1 VKEIVK
7 TIIENASNASKF
19 TIPKPENKFR
29 EGMLV
34 KYQVDVDKVAEAM
47 IQECINTLTVNGY
60 DDAADVIKKTF
71 EEDVRP
77 TRKVKK

>member
-7 TIIENASNASKF
+7 TIIESASNASKF

-34 KYQVDVDKVAEAM
+34 KYEVNVERVAEAM

-71 EEDVRP
+71 GENDGTLEN
-77 TRKVKK
+77 

>member
-7 TIIENASNASKF
+7 TIIESASNASKF

-34 KYQVDVDKVAEAM
+34 KYEVNVEGVAEAM

-71 EEDVRP
+71 GENDGTLEN
-77 TRKVKK
+77 

>member
-1 VKEIVK
+1 MKEIVK
-7 TIIENASNASKF
+7 TIIESASNASKF

-34 KYQVDVDKVAEAM
+34 KYEVNVERVAKAM

-71 EEDVRP
+71 GENDGTLEN
-77 TRKVKK
+77 